1 MDKGSKQLN
10 TRIRLKDGSG
20 TRDEAENR
28 GLTPRRKMS
37 IAAVLGIV
45 LFFLFWFSLLFIVPY
60 RQWSLSPAYI
70 FESIKNRFSHF
81 YAFFTGG
88 HSEFGV
94 TVYQY
99 LAVIV
104 TGAAL
109 AACGTVFQGSFRN
122 VLAGPSTMGVMAGGT
137 LGFMVYLLLF
147 TSGDASPVLSEA
159 DIDAWAGRSFFEIYG
174 LQLFALLGC
183 FAGVALTVGVATAAG
198 RGRLSAPAMILSGT
212 VFSAITGGISN
223 LIQYYMIL
231 TNPFDTR
238 IEAVR
243 SLMMGSF
250 NRVTGPEPLAMMAV
264 PILICLGALILL
276 RHRLNLLSLGEDEA
290 LTIGVNIRT
299 YRYVM
304 IAVGTIITAFVVAF
318 CGHIGFLGFMV
329 PLVARKLTGPDMA
342 KLLPVAMLT
351 GAILLTLVFDLA
363 YICGLTDYMNLF
375 TSSIG
380 GVVMLVTLLRKGGA
394 GHAAY

>member
-1 MDKGSKQLN
+1 MNKGNGQVN
-10 TRIRLKDGSG
+10 TRIRLKGREEPWDAAESRGSP
-20 TRDEAENR
+20 
-28 GLTPRRKMS
+28 PRRKMS
-37 IAAVLGIV
+37 VIAALAIA

-70 FESIKNRFSHF
+70 FESVKSRFSQF

-88 HSEFGV
+88 HSEFGI

-109 AACGTVFQGSFRN
+109 AACGTVFQGSLRN

-147 TSGDASPVLSEA
+147 TSGDASYVFSEA
-159 DIDAWAGRSFFEIYG
+159 DLDAWAGRSFFEIYG

-183 FAGVALTVGVATAAG
+183 FASVALTVGVATAAG

-231 TNPFDTR
+231 TDPYDTR

-243 SLMMGSF
+243 ELMMGSF
-250 NRVTGPEPLAMMAV
+250 NRINGPVPLLMMAA
-264 PILICLGALILL
+264 PILLCLAVLVLL
-276 RHRLNLLSLGEDEA
+276 RHRLNLLSLSEDEA
-290 LTIGVNIRT
+290 LTIGVNIRA

-304 IAVGTIITAFVVAF
+304 IAVGTVITAFVVAF

-329 PLVARKLTGPDMA
+329 PLVGRKLAGPDMA

-351 GAILLTLVFDLA
+351 GAILLTLVFDVA
-363 YICGLTDYMNLF
+363 YICGLTDYLNLF

-380 GVVMLVTLLRKGGA
+380 GAVMLVTLLRKGGA
-394 GHAAY
+394 GRAA